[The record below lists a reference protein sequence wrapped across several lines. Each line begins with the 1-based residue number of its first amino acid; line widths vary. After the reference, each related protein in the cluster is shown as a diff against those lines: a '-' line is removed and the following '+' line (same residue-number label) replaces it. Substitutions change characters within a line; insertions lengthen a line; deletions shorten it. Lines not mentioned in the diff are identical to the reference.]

1 MAYETTLNGNGHHPV
16 QDLRM
21 HLRGMAR
28 DVGQMAELQAKLFM
42 ADLAQARA
50 GLVRAACCWLAAM
63 VLSLALL
70 PVLVAGV
77 GMYLAEVTRLTV
89 AGGLLVAA
97 SGAAVIVV
105 GLAVGGWVQL
115 RRQQT
120 AWEESKAELR
130 DNLQALREAFSTY
143 TREPAAAERGERFS

>member
-1 MAYETTLNGNGHHPV
+1 
-16 QDLRM
+16 M

-28 DVGQMAELQAKLFM
+28 DVGQMAELQAKLFI
-42 ADLAQARA
+42 ADLEQARA
-50 GLVRAACCWLAAM
+50 GLVCAVCCWLAAL

-77 GMYLAEVTRLTV
+77 GMFLADVTRLTV
-89 AGGLLVAA
+89 AGGLLVSAA
-97 SGAAVIVV
+97 GAAAIVV

-115 RRQQT
+115 QRQRM

-130 DNLQALREAFSTY
+130 DNLCALRQAFSTY
-143 TREPAAAERGERFS
+143 TREPAAADSAG